1 LPGLTY
7 PVAKHRHA
15 RAAPGL
21 PSIILEVRPPGCP
34 VVVIIVVVLVV
45 EVHEIIVEVIVE
57 IIILIIEII
66 ILIIVVV
73 IIIVFVVQD
82 VQIVVIVI
90 LIVIEIVVQIVLV
103 LRIGIGGTL
112 WGQSHR
118 IRYTSGGPASSQDR
132 GHLGG
137 RSNACTI
144 RHAWGHAS
152 GHASGHACGHA
163 YSIPRCRIRGT
174 HATRPW
180 RARRRRGEQVR
191 HSRAL
196 RYRNEW

>member
-1 LPGLTY
+1 MPGLTY

-66 ILIIVVV
+66 ILIVVVV

-90 LIVIEIVVQIVLV
+90 LSSGWSRPQI
-103 LRIGIGGTL
+103 
-112 WGQSHR
+112 
-118 IRYTSGGPASSQDR
+118 ASAM
-132 GHLGG
+132 
-137 RSNACTI
+137 RSVMVCSTRAEVAKLS
-144 RHAWGHAS
+144 RARKVAS
-152 GHASGHACGHA
+152 G
-163 YSIPRCRIRGT
+163 IR
-174 HATRPW
+174 
-180 RARRRRGEQVR
+180 
-191 HSRAL
+191 
-196 RYRNEW
+196 